1 MVAIGIDTLIDYIS
15 TQKEFLLIEEMSK
28 IYNADFEILCD
39 YALDRYNFHIKN
51 NLDPLGAKIFCLDE
65 TMNETYKIACYKI
78 NVLEQFKNHNDKNE

>member
-1 MVAIGIDTLIDYIS
+1 MNDNKTRILIVEDEKIIG
-15 TQKEFLLIEEMSK
+15 
-28 IYNADFEILCD
+28 
-39 YALDRYNFHIKN
+39 LDIKN